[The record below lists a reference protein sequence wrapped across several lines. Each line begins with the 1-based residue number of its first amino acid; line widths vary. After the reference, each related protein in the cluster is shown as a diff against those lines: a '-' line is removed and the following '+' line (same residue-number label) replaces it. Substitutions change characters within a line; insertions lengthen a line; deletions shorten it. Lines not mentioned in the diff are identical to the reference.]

1 MKNKNQDNEKLL
13 FHGTA
18 KISLNAI
25 NYNGF
30 NRGFA
35 GINGESFSKAV
46 KRRCTQHPQ
55 ISRADLILRDL
66 GILSQVWLTF
76 QPGLRGFM
84 LDE

>member
-18 KISLNAI
+18 KSSLSTI

-35 GINGESFSKAV
+35 GMHGESFSKAV
-46 KRRCTQHPQ
+46 NFLKVYTLP
-55 ISRADLILRDL
+55 ADL
-66 GILSQVWLTF
+66 
-76 QPGLRGFM
+76 
-84 LDE
+84 